1 MIIPILITLLIIVI
15 IVLCAPRN
23 ELFSASGLSLSDEDC
38 RKLVDVYYKP
48 TENSPECRDNY
59 MMRIC
64 GKQRRS
70 TIDPRTGNYYTQYG
84 VLI

>member
-1 MIIPILITLLIIVI
+1 MIIPILIVLLIIVI

-48 TENSPECRDNY
+48 NEHLPECRNNY
-59 MMRIC
+59 MKRIC
-64 GKQRRS
+64 GKQRRN